1 MTKSNA
7 VIRSLVVVLVIL
19 IVGVFGV
26 MQTAS
31 AHCDAV
37 DGPVVADA
45 RLDLEAGKLDRTLK
59 WIYPEQEEEVTAVF
73 KLTNQVKKKGPEAS
87 ELAERY
93 FFETVVRLHRETENA
108 PYTGLKPAGYNA
120 GPIVKG
126 VDKALE
132 TGDISKVEKM
142 VQEQVREGI
151 AKRFADARA
160 KKAHRS
166 HNAEAG
172 RSYVAAYV
180 ELMHY
185 IEHVNE
191 LAATKSVTQQDAAH
205 KH

>member
-1 MTKSNA
+1 MTHNKRILHPVISFLA
-7 VIRSLVVVLVIL
+7 VL
-19 IVGVFGV
+19 IIGIFGAV
-26 MQTAS
+26 QSAS
-31 AHCDAV
+31 AHCDAI
-37 DGPVVADA
+37 DGPVITDA
-45 RLDLEAGKLDRTLK
+45 RVDLKSGKLDRTLK
-59 WIYPEQEEEVTAVF
+59 WIYPEQVKEVSAAF
-73 KLTNQVKKKGPEAS
+73 DLTNKVKKQGPEAQK
-87 ELAERY
+87 LAELY

-126 VDKALE
+126 VDRALE